1 MKVLQLT
8 KKFPFPVKDGETVAI
23 HAVSKP
29 LAGLGVEVCLLTM
42 NTSRHPFLQEREGEW
57 PAGLSHY
64 REIRKVAVDNE
75 IRLLDAFCNL
85 FSGKS
90 YHVSRFY
97 SREYANALANWL
109 REETFDIVH
118 LETLYLASYIPVV
131 RANSNARIVMRAHN
145 VESEI
150 WDRIAAHLPYGP
162 KRWYLSYLTSK
173 LKTFEQDMLGHY
185 DLLVAITDRDQDTFQ
200 RMGFHGIGLA
210 LPVGFEWKPCTPPS
224 KDLNRTPFSIGF
236 IGSLDWAPNLE
247 GLQWFLK
254 EVWPKVHLALPEIAF
269 EVAGRNTPE
278 WLLAARIPGVSVVG
292 EVPDAQAFMCGHRV
306 LLAPLLSGGGI
317 RVKILEGMALG
328 KVVLSTS
335 MGLEGIPA
343 KDKEHVLIADDPDR
357 FVDQLRFAFH
367 NQEEMSEIGA
377 RARALVA
384 TDFGMLSLA
393 KRLVKAYR
401 HILLR

>member
-23 HAVSKP
+23 HAISKP
-29 LAGLGVEVCLLTM
+29 LTGLGAQVCLLAM
-42 NTSRHPFLQEREGEW
+42 NTSKHPFRPEREGEW

-75 IRLLDAFCNL
+75 IRLVDAFCNL
-85 FSGKS
+85 FSTTS
-90 YHVSRFY
+90 YHISRFY
-97 SREYANALANWL
+97 SRDYAEALAGWL

-131 RANSNARIVMRAHN
+131 RANSKARIVMRAHN

-150 WDRIAAHLPYGP
+150 WERIAAHLPFGP
-162 KRWYLSYLTSK
+162 KRGYLRYLTAK
-173 LKTFEQDMLGHY
+173 LDTFERAMLGQY
-185 DLLVAITDRDQDTFQ
+185 DLLVAITERDLDTFHC
-200 RMGFHGIGLA
+200 MGFNGRGLA
-210 LPVGFEWKPCTPPS
+210 LPVGFEWKPCPPPAES
-224 KDLNRTPFSIGF
+224 DRSAFSIGF

-254 EVWPKVHLALPEIAF
+254 EVWPKVRFALPELTL
-269 EVAGRNTPE
+269 EVAGRNMPE
-278 WLLAARIPGVSVVG
+278 WLLAARIPGVCAIG
-292 EVPDAQAFMCGHRV
+292 EAPDAQAFMCGHQV
-306 LLAPLLSGGGI
+306 MLAPLLSGGGI

-343 KDKEHVLIADDPDR
+343 RDREHVLVADDPDQ
-357 FVDQLRFAFH
+357 FVEQLRFAFH
-367 NQEEMSEIGA
+367 NQKELSEIGV
-377 RARALVA
+377 RAQALVA
-384 TDFGMLSLA
+384 ADFGMHTLA
-393 KRLVKAYR
+393 NRLLEVYR
-401 HILLR
+401 DILLL